1 MRGREK
7 EKRKLPGARECV
19 GVSGCPA
26 RERPRCVI
34 SPFLKCTSLGEAGCP
49 GDCLAFRQDNS
60 IKKKKNG
67 TRNTDGRGL
76 PSSKSQLENTMI
88 PLTSYYYL

>member
-60 IKKKKNG
+60 IKKKKKMEPG
-67 TRNTDGRGL
+67 TQMGEDSLLLN
-76 PSSKSQLENTMI
+76 PSWRT
-88 PLTSYYYL
+88 P